1 MNVYTIPKCDENEI
15 NRILD
20 MGIQQLKNLHCP
32 ENNNQIKLNS
42 PKKIKKSTTISTNH
56 KSPKKISTTYSLNK
70 SGDTLDK
77 IKDGLKQVG
86 ASINNIEKKLFKGKN
101 PLLNNSQ
108 KF

>member
-42 PKKIKKSTTISTNH
+42 PKTIKKSRR
-56 KSPKKISTTYSLNK
+56 
-70 SGDTLDK
+70 
-77 IKDGLKQVG
+77 
-86 ASINNIEKKLFKGKN
+86 
-101 PLLNNSQ
+101 
-108 KF
+108 